1 MRVKL
6 SAVYSVTMMLE
17 TYFSHLHG
25 NDPIKHYLIKMI
37 KKNAISQ
44 SLLFAGPEGV
54 GKSLFA
60 KAFAEILLTD
70 GSSDQREQV
79 KAETHPDLHI
89 YQPEGKLG
97 MHSIDAM
104 RQLTEEIYLVPY
116 QAKRKVF
123 IIHEAER
130 MLPYSANA
138 LLKTFEEP
146 ALDSVIILLT
156 SLPENLLPT
165 LRSRFQTLYFQQV
178 ETSHLIPF
186 VQERFQKTEAE
197 AQAIAASSKGS
208 FAQATRLCSQ
218 KSYYPDIL
226 LPLLAAGRF
235 SSYGALL
242 ETVRQ
247 LTEQLEQSKKQ
258 AEEEMRQELSSHL
271 ENLTAIQRESL
282 EKEIEGFVSVQTNR
296 ETTHLLDFIL
306 SWYRDLEL
314 MRVKADPNF
323 LFHKEAYKQLEQSA
337 QQGNRLSLEQVQT
350 AINEARKA
358 LERSSSIGI
367 TLENLFLKLH
377 FY

>member
-1 MRVKL
+1 MI
-6 SAVYSVTMMLE
+6 LE
-17 TYFSHLHG
+17 TYFSHICG

-37 KKNAISQ
+37 EKNAIGQ
-44 SLLFAGPEGV
+44 SLLFAGPEGI

-60 KAFAEILLTD
+60 KAFAEILLTN
-70 GSSDQREQV
+70 GSADQRKQV

-89 YQPEGKLG
+89 YRPEGKLG

-146 ALDSVIILLT
+146 ALDCVIILLT

-165 LRSRFQTLYFQQV
+165 IRSRFQTIYFQEV
-178 ETSHLIPF
+178 EKKYLVKF
-186 VQERFQKTEAE
+186 VQENFQKTEQE
-197 AQAIAASSKGS
+197 AQTIAASSKGS
-208 FAQATRLCSQ
+208 FVQAARLCSQ
-218 KSYYPDIL
+218 KKTYYQDIL

-247 LTEQLEQSKKQ
+247 LTDQLEQSKKQ
-258 AEEEMRQELSSHL
+258 VEEEMRQELSSHL
-271 ENLTAIQRESL
+271 ENLTAVQKESL

-314 MRVKADPNF
+314 IRVKGDPTF
-323 LFHKEAYKQLEQSA
+323 LFHKDAYNQLEQSI
-337 QQGNRLSLEQVQT
+337 QQGNRLSIELVQK
-350 AINEARKA
+350 AISDARKA